1 LGAELE
7 LGPESAASEGLSLGH
22 RNGDWLG
29 VLDGSFAAALGAEL
43 ELGPES
49 GIVDEESFGDPLGV
63 TIEGVRLSCAFGT
76 EIG

>member
-1 LGAELE
+1 
-7 LGPESAASEGLSLGH
+7 
-22 RNGDWLG
+22 